1 MLSLNDINYTIW
13 EFDTKG
19 DWSIVEAIQGTYD
32 EATYRADE
40 LKTLYP
46 ESEFAM
52 RTAHPVNRDEH
63 LKQSRYY
70 GKVLNKK

>member
-1 MLSLNDINYTIW
+1 MLSLNDINYTIR
-13 EFDTKG
+13 EFNAKG
-19 DWSIVEAIQGTYD
+19 EWSIVEAIQGTYE

-52 RTAHPVNRDEH
+52 RTANPVNSNEH